1 MIGVDD
7 KYTILRKIVDE
18 AARSLSAV
26 RHDEDASYLRTPVM
40 YPGGSMVVI
49 RVAAVGAGSGP
60 SADRFIVSDMGL
72 GRQEADLM
80 GAAPLFA
87 RWAPKVA
94 ERAGVSFDHRDFFLM
109 EVARP
114 QLAGAVAT
122 IAACS
127 QEAVQLTAFKLA
139 ERRQQD
145 ATERLYERLV
155 TVFSRDR
162 VAKDVEVLGA
172 SNTPWHVAT
181 LVSADGHKAVF
192 EPVANHPTAIAAAV
206 TKFFD
211 IAQLENGPARIA
223 VVRNKEAFGTK
234 LAVIAGA
241 AKVVDESIPDAALHR
256 LAEAA

>member
-1 MIGVDD
+1 MIGVND
-7 KYTILRKIVDE
+7 KSTHFRKIVDE

-40 YPGGSMVVI
+40 YPGGSMVVV
-49 RVAAVGAGSGP
+49 RVAAVGIGSGTF
-60 SADRFIVSDMGL
+60 ADHFLVSDMGL
-72 GRQEADLM
+72 ARQEADLM

-139 ERRQQD
+139 EKRQQG
-145 ATERLYERLV
+145 AAERLYDRLV

-172 SNTPWHVAT
+172 SNTPWHVAA
-181 LVSADGHKAVF
+181 LVRAHRHKAVF

-211 IAQLENGPARIA
+211 IAQLENGPTRIA
-223 VVRNKEAFGTK
+223 VVRNKDSFGTK

-241 AKVVDESIPDAALHR
+241 AKVVDESIPDSTLHR
-256 LAEAA
+256 LADAA

>member
-1 MIGVDD
+1 MIGVVEDNI
-7 KYTILRKIVDE
+7 TFRQIVE
-18 AARSLSAV
+18 ETARLLSAV

-40 YPGGSMVVI
+40 YPGGSMVVV
-49 RVAAVGAGSGP
+49 RVAALGTRNGS
-60 SADRFIVSDMGL
+60 SADRFLVSDMGL
-72 GRQEADLM
+72 ARQEADLM
-80 GAAPLFA
+80 GAAPLFT

-109 EVARP
+109 EVGRP

-122 IAACS
+122 VAACS

-172 SNTPWHVAT
+172 SNTPWHVAA
-181 LVSADGHKAVF
+181 LVSSDGHKAVF

-223 VVRNKEAFGTK
+223 MVRNKEAFGTK

-241 AKVVDESIPDAALHR
+241 AKVVDESISDSTLHR